1 MITRAADPFAAPISN
16 SGEGEIFSIL
26 PTESILPSPH
36 QGVVSR
42 SGSISGVG
50 GGGGGLLM
58 EGKYRSLAGTITH
71 NDDPDGDDGEEGDYE
86 DGDEYNQ
93 EAEDRNDTH
102 SLFSGRFP
110 NDPTTNSG
118 IKRKPGNLPL
128 FSPSTASSAGWGN
141 VSVNA
146 DDHAYGIGME
156 AQLRD
161 AAKTPTEMKKTEAA
175 TGGREWRDSESD
187 GSDAASNDSSSDSS
201 GEGEGETITLR
212 EREQVA
218 A

>member
-1 MITRAADPFAAPISN
+1 LITRAADPFAAPISN

-42 SGSISGVG
+42 SGSISGAVGG

-58 EGKYRSLAGTITH
+58 EGKYRSLAGTIAH
-71 NDDPDGDDGEEGDYE
+71 NDDPDGDDGEERNYDS
-86 DGDEYNQ
+86 DEYNQ
-93 EAEDRNDTH
+93 EAENRNDTH

-110 NDPTTNSG
+110 NDPIINSG

-156 AQLRD
+156 DQLRD
-161 AAKTPTEMKKTEAA
+161 AAKTPTEMKKTATEAA

-187 GSDAASNDSSSDSS
+187 ASSSDSS
-201 GEGEGETITLR
+201 GEGEGDGETITLR